1 MGDMKSEKNIVSLPE
16 GEGGHNLQIL
26 SDNIPGGMFSCRFDE
41 KLTLLQMNK
50 GFLSMLGYTKQEIE
64 EKFNNSFWEMID
76 PRDRQGALAEA
87 LRQTALGPDKELEY
101 RMTRKDGCTI
111 WVLDKG
117 HLIRDEED
125 GEYFCCVLVD
135 VTRSKEIE
143 ENLRISLERH
153 QIIMDQTTDILF
165 EWDID
170 ADTMIFSNNW
180 EKKFGCTP
188 ITQQVSRLFW
198 RAPYIYSDDQMIF
211 SKLLVRIRSG
221 EHYAEEEVRIVNGE
235 QKAVWCRIRITGVT
249 DKAGRVVRAVGA
261 ILDIDAEKKKAQN
274 LMERAQRDM
283 LTKLYNKGTSQDYIQ
298 TVLSDSAPGKKAALM
313 IIDLDNFKHMNDT
326 MGHLFGDA
334 LLSEVAHTIQ
344 KQFRSEDIVGRIG
357 GDEFL
362 VFLGQIPDA
371 SLAEQ
376 KAYQV
381 MKAIGEMAVQ
391 ELTDVELSCSI
402 GIAVFPDCG
411 QTYNELFKRA
421 DQALYRAKNQG
432 KNRYCVADKNLTS
445 EEFPIQ
451 LNSTANTR
459 IDSDEEGDSSG
470 ELRLFEYV
478 FRILYKSSNLDTAV
492 NAILEVVG
500 RQFDVSRVYIFEDEE
515 DEKYCRNTYE
525 WCNEG
530 VKPEIENLQHVP
542 YANDLEGGYQSNFNE
557 SGVFY
562 CRDIDGLTQQQRAT
576 LEPQG
581 IKSLLQC
588 AIYDKG
594 QFKGFVGFDE
604 CRVNRYWTQ
613 EQVNAL
619 VFIAEILSTFL
630 LKLRAQDKAIQ
641 NAASLEAIL
650 DNQSSWVYVI
660 RPDTK
665 EMLYINRKTKE
676 WVPEAKLGITCH
688 KAFFYRDTPCDF
700 CALKEMDSEHPRCVR
715 QVYNPFF
722 HIWTSADACFIEWKG
737 EKAVLLTC
745 HDITDLKRELE
756 NARDGSIDD
765 SEKQNN

>member
-1 MGDMKSEKNIVSLPE
+1 MKNKEHRTSLPKE
-16 GEGGHNLQIL
+16 MGGYDLQIL

-50 GFLSMLGYTKQEIE
+50 GFLSMLGYTQQDIE
-64 EKFNNSFWEMID
+64 EKFQNSFWEMIEQ
-76 PRDRQGALAEA
+76 RDREVTLAEVQ
-87 LRQTALGPDKELEY
+87 RQMALGPDKELEY
-101 RMTRKDGCTI
+101 RMTCKDGRTI

-117 HLIRDEED
+117 HLLRDEE
-125 GEYFCCVLVD
+125 GNQYFCCVLVD
-135 VTRSKEIE
+135 VTRSKELE
-143 ENLRISLERH
+143 EKLRLSLERH

-165 EWDID
+165 EWDIQ
-170 ADTMIFSNNW
+170 ADTMIFSGNW
-180 EKKFGCTP
+180 EKKFGCP
-188 ITQQVSRLFW
+188 PVTQHVSRLFW
-198 RAPYIYSDDQMIF
+198 QAPYILPEDQPLF
-211 SKLLVRIRSG
+211 TKLLSRIRGG
-221 EHYAEEEVRIVNGE
+221 EHYAEEEIRIINGK
-235 QKAVWCRIRITGVT
+235 QNAVWCRIRITGLT
-249 DKAGRVVRAVGA
+249 DKTGRAVRAVGA

-283 LTKLYNKGTSQDYIQ
+283 LTKLYNKGSSQEYIQ
-298 TVLSDSAPGKKAALM
+298 AVLANNVPGKMAALM

-334 LLSEVAHTIQ
+334 LLSEVAHSIQ
-344 KQFRSEDIVGRIG
+344 KQFRSEDIVGRVG

-362 VFLGQIPDA
+362 VFLGQIPNA
-371 SLAEQ
+371 ALAEQ
-376 KAYQV
+376 KAVQV

-391 ELTDVELSCSI
+391 ELTEVELSCSI
-402 GIAVFPDCG
+402 GIAIYPECG
-411 QTYNELFKRA
+411 QTYHELFQRA

-432 KNRYCVADKNLTS
+432 KGRYCIADAKLLS
-445 EEFPIQ
+445 EEFPVQ
-451 LNSTANTR
+451 SCSAANTR
-459 IDSDEEGDSSG
+459 IDSYEETESNV

-515 DEKYCRNTYE
+515 DPDYCTNTYE

-530 VKPEIENLQHVP
+530 VRPEIGNLQHVL

-562 CRDIDGLTQQQRAT
+562 CRDIDVLTQQQREI

-581 IKSLLQC
+581 IKSMLQC

-594 QFKGFVGFDE
+594 QYKGFVGFDE

-613 EQVNAL
+613 EQVNTL

-650 DNQSSWVYVI
+650 DNQSSWVYVV
-660 RPDTK
+660 RPETR
-665 EMLYINRKTKE
+665 EMLYINRKTRE
-676 WVPEAKLGITCH
+676 WVPEAKLGNTCH
-688 KAFFYRDTPCDF
+688 KAFFHRDTPCDF
-700 CALKEMDSEHPRCVR
+700 CPIKDMDSEHPRCVR
-715 QVYNPFF
+715 QVYNPFLQV
-722 HIWTSADACFIEWKG
+722 WTSADACYIEWKG
-737 EKAVLLTC
+737 EQVVLLTC
-745 HDITDLKRELE
+745 HDITDLKKETG
-756 NARDGSIDD
+756 NDRDCGDRGSG
-765 SEKQNN
+765 Q

>member
-1 MGDMKSEKNIVSLPE
+1 MKSEEHKISPPRE
-16 GEGGHNLQIL
+16 AGGDDLQIL

-50 GFLSMLGYTKQEIE
+50 GFLSMLGYTQQDIE
-64 EKFNNSFWEMID
+64 EKFQNSFWEMIEQ
-76 PRDRQGALAEA
+76 RDREVTLAEVQ
-87 LRQTALGPDKELEY
+87 RQMALGPDKELEY
-101 RMTRKDGCTI
+101 RMTCKDGRTI

-117 HLIRDEED
+117 HLLHDEE
-125 GEYFCCVLVD
+125 GNQYFCCVLVD
-135 VTRSKEIE
+135 VTRSKELE
-143 ENLRISLERH
+143 EKLRLSLERH

-165 EWDID
+165 EWDIQ
-170 ADTMIFSNNW
+170 ADTMIFSGNW
-180 EKKFGCTP
+180 EKKFGCP
-188 ITQQVSRLFW
+188 PVTQHVSRLFW
-198 RAPYIYSDDQMIF
+198 QAPYILPEDQPLF
-211 SKLLVRIRSG
+211 TKLLSRIRGG
-221 EHYAEEEVRIVNGE
+221 EHYAEEEIRIINGK
-235 QKAVWCRIRITGVT
+235 QNAVWCRIRITGLT
-249 DKAGRVVRAVGA
+249 DKTGRAVRAVGA

-283 LTKLYNKGTSQDYIQ
+283 LTKLYNKGSSQEYIQ
-298 TVLSDSAPGKKAALM
+298 AVLANNVPGKMAALM

-334 LLSEVAHTIQ
+334 LLSEVAHSIQ
-344 KQFRSEDIVGRIG
+344 KQFRSEDIVGRVG

-362 VFLGQIPDA
+362 VFLGQIPNA
-371 SLAEQ
+371 ALAEQ
-376 KAYQV
+376 KAVQV

-391 ELTDVELSCSI
+391 ELTEVELSCSI
-402 GIAVFPDCG
+402 GIAIYPECG
-411 QTYNELFKRA
+411 QTYHELFQRA

-432 KNRYCVADKNLTS
+432 KGRYCIADAKLLS
-445 EEFPIQ
+445 EEFPVQ
-451 LNSTANTR
+451 SCSAANTR
-459 IDSDEEGDSSG
+459 IDSYEETESNV

-515 DEKYCRNTYE
+515 DPDYCTNTYE

-530 VKPEIENLQHVP
+530 VRPEIGNLQHVL

-562 CRDIDGLTQQQRAT
+562 CRDIDVLTQQQREI

-581 IKSLLQC
+581 IKSMLQC

-594 QFKGFVGFDE
+594 QYKGFVGFDE

-613 EQVNAL
+613 EQVNTL

-650 DNQSSWVYVI
+650 DNQSSWVYVV
-660 RPDTK
+660 RPETR
-665 EMLYINRKTKE
+665 EMLYINRKTRE
-676 WVPEAKLGITCH
+676 WVPEAKLGNTCH
-688 KAFFYRDTPCDF
+688 KAFFHRDTPCDF
-700 CALKEMDSEHPRCVR
+700 CPIKDMDSEHPRCVR
-715 QVYNPFF
+715 QVYNPFLQV
-722 HIWTSADACFIEWKG
+722 WTSADACYIEWKG
-737 EKAVLLTC
+737 EQVVLLTC
-745 HDITDLKRELE
+745 HDITDLKKESG
-756 NARDGSIDD
+756 NDRDCVDRGSG
-765 SEKQNN
+765 Q

>member
-1 MGDMKSEKNIVSLPE
+1 MKNKEHRTSLPKE
-16 GEGGHNLQIL
+16 MGGYDLQIL

-50 GFLSMLGYTKQEIE
+50 GFLSMLGYTQQDIE
-64 EKFNNSFWEMID
+64 ENFQNSFWEMIEQ
-76 PRDRQGALAEA
+76 RDREVTLAEVQ
-87 LRQTALGPDKELEY
+87 RQMALGPDKELEY
-101 RMTRKDGCTI
+101 RMTCKDGRTI

-117 HLIRDEED
+117 HLLRDEE
-125 GEYFCCVLVD
+125 GNQYFCCVLVD
-135 VTRSKEIE
+135 VTRSKELE
-143 ENLRISLERH
+143 EKLRLSLERH

-165 EWDID
+165 EWDIQ
-170 ADTMIFSNNW
+170 ADTMIFSGNW
-180 EKKFGCTP
+180 EKKFGCP
-188 ITQQVSRLFW
+188 PVTQHVSRLFW
-198 RAPYIYSDDQMIF
+198 QAPYILPEDQPLF
-211 SKLLVRIRSG
+211 TKLLSRIRGG
-221 EHYAEEEVRIVNGE
+221 EHYAEEEIRIINGK
-235 QKAVWCRIRITGVT
+235 QNAVWCRIRITGLT
-249 DKAGRVVRAVGA
+249 DKTGRAVRAVGA

-283 LTKLYNKGTSQDYIQ
+283 LTKLYNKGSSQEYIQ
-298 TVLSDSAPGKKAALM
+298 AVLANNVPGKMAALM

-334 LLSEVAHTIQ
+334 LLSEVAHSIQ
-344 KQFRSEDIVGRIG
+344 KQFRSEDIVGRVG

-362 VFLGQIPDA
+362 VFLGQIPNA
-371 SLAEQ
+371 TLAEQ
-376 KAYQV
+376 KAVQV

-391 ELTDVELSCSI
+391 ELTEVELSCSI
-402 GIAVFPDCG
+402 GIAIYPECG
-411 QTYNELFKRA
+411 QTYHELFQRA

-432 KNRYCVADKNLTS
+432 KGRYCIADVKLLS
-445 EEFPIQ
+445 EEFPVQ
-451 LNSTANTR
+451 SCSAANTR
-459 IDSDEEGDSSG
+459 IDSYEETESNV

-515 DEKYCRNTYE
+515 DPDYCTNTYE

-530 VKPEIENLQHVP
+530 VRPEIGNLQHVL

-562 CRDIDGLTQQQRAT
+562 CRDIDVLTQQQREI

-581 IKSLLQC
+581 IKSMLQC

-594 QFKGFVGFDE
+594 QYKGFVGFDE

-613 EQVNAL
+613 EQVNTL

-650 DNQSSWVYVI
+650 DNQSSWVYVV
-660 RPDTK
+660 RPETR
-665 EMLYINRKTKE
+665 EMLYINRKTRE
-676 WVPEAKLGITCH
+676 WVPEAKLGNTCH
-688 KAFFYRDTPCDF
+688 KAFFHRDTPCDF
-700 CALKEMDSEHPRCVR
+700 CPIKDMDSEHPRCVR
-715 QVYNPFF
+715 QVYNPFLQV
-722 HIWTSADACFIEWKG
+722 WTSADACYIEWKG
-737 EKAVLLTC
+737 EQVVLLTC
-745 HDITDLKRELE
+745 HDITNLKKETG
-756 NARDGSIDD
+756 NDRDCGDRGSG
-765 SEKQNN
+765 Q

>member
-1 MGDMKSEKNIVSLPE
+1 MKNKEHRTSLPKE
-16 GEGGHNLQIL
+16 MGGYDLQIL

-50 GFLSMLGYTKQEIE
+50 GFLSMLGYTQQDIE
-64 EKFNNSFWEMID
+64 EKFQNSFWEMIEQ
-76 PRDRQGALAEA
+76 RDREVTLAEVQ
-87 LRQTALGPDKELEY
+87 RQMALGPDKELEY
-101 RMTRKDGCTI
+101 RMTCKDGRTI

-117 HLIRDEED
+117 HLLHDEE
-125 GEYFCCVLVD
+125 GNQYFCCVLVD
-135 VTRSKEIE
+135 VTRSKELE
-143 ENLRISLERH
+143 EKLRLSLERH

-165 EWDID
+165 EWDIQ
-170 ADTMIFSNNW
+170 ADTMIFSGNW
-180 EKKFGCTP
+180 EKKFGCP
-188 ITQQVSRLFW
+188 PVTQHVSRLFW
-198 RAPYIYSDDQMIF
+198 QAPYILPEDQPLF
-211 SKLLVRIRSG
+211 TKLLSRIRGG
-221 EHYAEEEVRIVNGE
+221 EHYAEEEIRIINGK
-235 QKAVWCRIRITGVT
+235 QNAVWCRIRITGLT
-249 DKAGRVVRAVGA
+249 DKTGRAVRAVGA

-283 LTKLYNKGTSQDYIQ
+283 LTKLYNKGSSQEYIQ
-298 TVLSDSAPGKKAALM
+298 AVLANNVPGKMAALM

-334 LLSEVAHTIQ
+334 LLSEVAHSIQ
-344 KQFRSEDIVGRIG
+344 KQFRSEDIVGRVG

-362 VFLGQIPDA
+362 VFLGQIPNA
-371 SLAEQ
+371 ALAEQ
-376 KAYQV
+376 KAVQV

-391 ELTDVELSCSI
+391 ELTEVELSCSI
-402 GIAVFPDCG
+402 GIAIYPECG
-411 QTYNELFKRA
+411 QTYHELFQRA

-432 KNRYCVADKNLTS
+432 KGRYCIADAKLLS
-445 EEFPIQ
+445 EEFPVQ
-451 LNSTANTR
+451 SCSAANTR
-459 IDSDEEGDSSG
+459 IDSYEETESNV

-515 DEKYCRNTYE
+515 DPDYCTNTYE

-530 VKPEIENLQHVP
+530 VRPEIGNLQHVL

-562 CRDIDGLTQQQRAT
+562 CRDIDVLTQQQREI

-581 IKSLLQC
+581 IKSMLQC

-594 QFKGFVGFDE
+594 QYKGFVGFDE

-613 EQVNAL
+613 EQVNTL

-650 DNQSSWVYVI
+650 DNQSSWVYVV
-660 RPDTK
+660 RPETR
-665 EMLYINRKTKE
+665 EMLYINRKTRE
-676 WVPEAKLGITCH
+676 WVPEAKLGNTCH
-688 KAFFYRDTPCDF
+688 KAFFHRDTPCDF
-700 CALKEMDSEHPRCVR
+700 CPIKDMDSEHPRCVR
-715 QVYNPFF
+715 QVYNPFLQV
-722 HIWTSADACFIEWKG
+722 WTSADACYIEWKG
-737 EKAVLLTC
+737 EQVVLLTC
-745 HDITDLKRELE
+745 HDITDLKTESG
-756 NARDGSIDD
+756 NDRDCVDRGSG
-765 SEKQNN
+765 Q

>member
-1 MGDMKSEKNIVSLPE
+1 MKSEKHKISPPRE
-16 GEGGHNLQIL
+16 AGGDDLQIL

-50 GFLSMLGYTKQEIE
+50 GFLSMLGYTQQDIE
-64 EKFNNSFWEMID
+64 EKFQNSFWEMIEQ
-76 PRDRQGALAEA
+76 RDREVTLAEVQ
-87 LRQTALGPDKELEY
+87 RQMALGPDKELEY
-101 RMTRKDGCTI
+101 RMTCKDGRTI

-117 HLIRDEED
+117 HLLHDEE
-125 GEYFCCVLVD
+125 GNQYFCCVLVD
-135 VTRSKEIE
+135 VTRSKELE
-143 ENLRISLERH
+143 EKLRLSLERH

-165 EWDID
+165 EWDIQ
-170 ADTMIFSNNW
+170 ADTMIFSGNW
-180 EKKFGCTP
+180 EKKFGCP
-188 ITQQVSRLFW
+188 PVTQHVSRLFW
-198 RAPYIYSDDQMIF
+198 QAPYILPEDQPLF
-211 SKLLVRIRSG
+211 TKLLSRIRGG
-221 EHYAEEEVRIVNGE
+221 EHYAEEEIRIINGK
-235 QKAVWCRIRITGVT
+235 QNAVWCRIRITGLT
-249 DKAGRVVRAVGA
+249 DKTGRAVRAVGA

-283 LTKLYNKGTSQDYIQ
+283 LTKLYNKGSSQEYIQ
-298 TVLSDSAPGKKAALM
+298 AVLANNVPGKMAALM

-334 LLSEVAHTIQ
+334 LLSEVAHSIQ
-344 KQFRSEDIVGRIG
+344 KQFRSEDIVGRVG

-362 VFLGQIPDA
+362 VFLGLIPNA
-371 SLAEQ
+371 ALAEQ
-376 KAYQV
+376 KAVQV

-391 ELTDVELSCSI
+391 ELTEVELSCSI
-402 GIAVFPDCG
+402 GIAIYPECG
-411 QTYNELFKRA
+411 QTYHELFQRA

-432 KNRYCVADKNLTS
+432 KGRYCIADAKLLS
-445 EEFPIQ
+445 EEFPVQ
-451 LNSTANTR
+451 SCSAANTR
-459 IDSDEEGDSSG
+459 IDSYEETESNV

-515 DEKYCRNTYE
+515 DPDYCTNTYE

-530 VKPEIENLQHVP
+530 VRPEIGNLQHVL

-562 CRDIDGLTQQQRAT
+562 CRDIDVLTQQQREI

-581 IKSLLQC
+581 IKSMLQC

-594 QFKGFVGFDE
+594 QYKGFVGFDE

-613 EQVNAL
+613 EQVNTL

-650 DNQSSWVYVI
+650 DNQSSWVYVV
-660 RPDTK
+660 RPETR
-665 EMLYINRKTKE
+665 EMLYINRKTRE
-676 WVPEAKLGITCH
+676 WVPEAKLGNTCH
-688 KAFFYRDTPCDF
+688 KAFFHQDTPCDF
-700 CALKEMDSEHPRCVR
+700 CPIKDMDSEHPRCVR
-715 QVYNPFF
+715 QVYNPFLQV
-722 HIWTSADACFIEWKG
+722 WTSADACYIEWKG
-737 EKAVLLTC
+737 EQVVLLTC
-745 HDITDLKRELE
+745 HDITDLKKETG
-756 NARDGSIDD
+756 NDRDCGDRGSG
-765 SEKQNN
+765 Q

>member
-1 MGDMKSEKNIVSLPE
+1 MKSEEHKISPPRE
-16 GEGGHNLQIL
+16 AGGDDLQIL

-50 GFLSMLGYTKQEIE
+50 GFLSMLGYTQQDIE
-64 EKFNNSFWEMID
+64 EKFQNSFWEMIEQ
-76 PRDRQGALAEA
+76 RDREVTLAEVQ
-87 LRQTALGPDKELEY
+87 RQMALGPDKELEY
-101 RMTRKDGCTI
+101 RMTCKDGRTI

-117 HLIRDEED
+117 HLLHDEE
-125 GEYFCCVLVD
+125 GNQYFCCVLVD
-135 VTRSKEIE
+135 VTRSKELE
-143 ENLRISLERH
+143 EKLRLSLERH

-165 EWDID
+165 EWDIQ
-170 ADTMIFSNNW
+170 ADTMIFSGNW
-180 EKKFGCTP
+180 EKKFGCP
-188 ITQQVSRLFW
+188 PVTQHVSRLFW
-198 RAPYIYSDDQMIF
+198 QAPYILPEDQPLF
-211 SKLLVRIRSG
+211 TKLLSRIRGG
-221 EHYAEEEVRIVNGE
+221 EHYAEEEIRIINGK
-235 QKAVWCRIRITGVT
+235 QNAVWCRIRITGLT
-249 DKAGRVVRAVGA
+249 DKTGRAVRAVGA

-283 LTKLYNKGTSQDYIQ
+283 LTKLYNKGSSQEYIQ
-298 TVLSDSAPGKKAALM
+298 AVLANNVPGKMAALM

-334 LLSEVAHTIQ
+334 LLSEVAHSIQ
-344 KQFRSEDIVGRIG
+344 KQFRSEDIVGRVG

-362 VFLGQIPDA
+362 VFLGQIPNA
-371 SLAEQ
+371 ALAEQ
-376 KAYQV
+376 KAVQV

-391 ELTDVELSCSI
+391 ELTEVELSCSI
-402 GIAVFPDCG
+402 GIAIYPECG
-411 QTYNELFKRA
+411 QTYHELFQRA

-432 KNRYCVADKNLTS
+432 KGRYCIADAKLLS
-445 EEFPIQ
+445 EEFPVQ
-451 LNSTANTR
+451 SCSAANTR
-459 IDSDEEGDSSG
+459 IDSYEETESNVD
-470 ELRLFEYV
+470 LRLCEYV

-515 DEKYCRNTYE
+515 DPDYCTNTYE

-530 VKPEIENLQHVP
+530 VRPEIGNLQHVL

-562 CRDIDGLTQQQRAT
+562 CRDIDVLTQQQREI

-581 IKSLLQC
+581 IKSMLQC

-594 QFKGFVGFDE
+594 QYKGFVGFDE

-613 EQVNAL
+613 EQVNTL

-650 DNQSSWVYVI
+650 DNQSSWVYVV
-660 RPDTK
+660 RPETR
-665 EMLYINRKTKE
+665 EMLYINRKTRE
-676 WVPEAKLGITCH
+676 WVPEAKLGNTCH
-688 KAFFYRDTPCDF
+688 KAFFHQDTPCDF
-700 CALKEMDSEHPRCVR
+700 CPIKDMDSEHPRCVR
-715 QVYNPFF
+715 QVYNPFLQV
-722 HIWTSADACFIEWKG
+722 WTSADACYIEWKG
-737 EKAVLLTC
+737 EQVVLLTC
-745 HDITDLKRELE
+745 HDITDLKKETG
-756 NARDGSIDD
+756 NDRDCGDRGSG
-765 SEKQNN
+765 Q

>member
-1 MGDMKSEKNIVSLPE
+1 MKSEEHKISPPRE
-16 GEGGHNLQIL
+16 AGGDDLQIL

-50 GFLSMLGYTKQEIE
+50 GFLSMLGYTQQDIE
-64 EKFNNSFWEMID
+64 EKFQNSFWEMIEQ
-76 PRDRQGALAEA
+76 RDREVTLAEVQ
-87 LRQTALGPDKELEY
+87 RQMALGPDKELEY
-101 RMTRKDGCTI
+101 RMTCKDGRTI

-117 HLIRDEED
+117 HLLHDEE
-125 GEYFCCVLVD
+125 GNQYFCCVLVD
-135 VTRSKEIE
+135 VTRSKELE
-143 ENLRISLERH
+143 EKLRLSLERH

-165 EWDID
+165 EWDIQ
-170 ADTMIFSNNW
+170 ADTMIFSGNW
-180 EKKFGCTP
+180 EKKFGCP
-188 ITQQVSRLFW
+188 PVTQHVSRLFW
-198 RAPYIYSDDQMIF
+198 QAPYILPEDQPLF
-211 SKLLVRIRSG
+211 TKLLSRIRGG
-221 EHYAEEEVRIVNGE
+221 EHYAEEEIRIINGK
-235 QKAVWCRIRITGVT
+235 QNAVWCRIRITGLT
-249 DKAGRVVRAVGA
+249 DKTGRAVRAVGA

-283 LTKLYNKGTSQDYIQ
+283 LTKLYNKGSSQEYIQ
-298 TVLSDSAPGKKAALM
+298 AVLANNVPGKMAALM

-334 LLSEVAHTIQ
+334 LLSEVAHSIQ
-344 KQFRSEDIVGRIG
+344 KQFRSEDIVGRVG

-362 VFLGQIPDA
+362 VFLGQIPNA
-371 SLAEQ
+371 ALAEQ
-376 KAYQV
+376 KAVQV

-391 ELTDVELSCSI
+391 ELTEVELSCSI
-402 GIAVFPDCG
+402 GIAIYPECG
-411 QTYNELFKRA
+411 QTYHELFQRA

-432 KNRYCVADKNLTS
+432 KGRYCIADAKLLS
-445 EEFPIQ
+445 EEFPVQ
-451 LNSTANTR
+451 SCSAANTR
-459 IDSDEEGDSSG
+459 IDSYEETESNV

-515 DEKYCRNTYE
+515 DPDYCTNTYE

-530 VKPEIENLQHVP
+530 VRPEIGNLQHVL

-562 CRDIDGLTQQQRAT
+562 CRDIDVLTQQQREI

-581 IKSLLQC
+581 IKSMLQC

-594 QFKGFVGFDE
+594 QYKGFVGFDE

-613 EQVNAL
+613 EQVNTL

-650 DNQSSWVYVI
+650 DNQSSWVYVV
-660 RPDTK
+660 RPETR
-665 EMLYINRKTKE
+665 EMLYINRKTRE
-676 WVPEAKLGITCH
+676 WVPEAKLGNTCH
-688 KAFFYRDTPCDF
+688 KAFFHRDTPCDF
-700 CALKEMDSEHPRCVR
+700 CPIKDMDSEHPRCVR
-715 QVYNPFF
+715 QVYNPFLQV
-722 HIWTSADACFIEWKG
+722 WTSADACYIEWKG
-737 EKAVLLTC
+737 EQVVLLTC
-745 HDITDLKRELE
+745 HDITDLKKETG
-756 NARDGSIDD
+756 NDRDCGNRGSG
-765 SEKQNN
+765 Q

>member
-1 MGDMKSEKNIVSLPE
+1 MKSEEHKISPPRE
-16 GEGGHNLQIL
+16 AGGDDLQIL

-50 GFLSMLGYTKQEIE
+50 GFLSMLGYTQQDIE
-64 EKFNNSFWEMID
+64 EKFQNSFWEMIEQ
-76 PRDRQGALAEA
+76 RDREVTLAEVQ
-87 LRQTALGPDKELEY
+87 RQMALGPDKELEY
-101 RMTRKDGCTI
+101 RMTCKDGRTI

-117 HLIRDEED
+117 HLLHDEE
-125 GEYFCCVLVD
+125 GNQYFCCVLVD
-135 VTRSKEIE
+135 VTRSKELE
-143 ENLRISLERH
+143 EKLRLSLERH

-165 EWDID
+165 EWDIQ
-170 ADTMIFSNNW
+170 ADTMIFSGNW
-180 EKKFGCTP
+180 EKKFGCP
-188 ITQQVSRLFW
+188 PVTQHVSRLFW
-198 RAPYIYSDDQMIF
+198 QAPYILPEDQPLF
-211 SKLLVRIRSG
+211 SKLLSRIRGG
-221 EHYAEEEVRIVNGE
+221 EHYAEEEIRIINGK
-235 QKAVWCRIRITGVT
+235 QNAVWCRIRITGLT
-249 DKAGRVVRAVGA
+249 DKTGRAVRAVGA

-283 LTKLYNKGTSQDYIQ
+283 LTKLYNKGSSQEYIQ
-298 TVLSDSAPGKKAALM
+298 AVLTNNVPGKMAALM

-334 LLSEVAHTIQ
+334 LLSEVAHSIQ
-344 KQFRSEDIVGRIG
+344 KQFRSEDIVGRVG

-362 VFLGQIPDA
+362 VFLGQIPNA
-371 SLAEQ
+371 ALAEQ
-376 KAYQV
+376 KAVQV

-391 ELTDVELSCSI
+391 ELTEVELSCSI
-402 GIAVFPDCG
+402 GIAIYPECG
-411 QTYNELFKRA
+411 QTYHELFQRA

-432 KNRYCVADKNLTS
+432 KGRYCIADAKLLS
-445 EEFPIQ
+445 EEFPVQ
-451 LNSTANTR
+451 SCSAANTR
-459 IDSDEEGDSSG
+459 IDSYEETESNV

-515 DEKYCRNTYE
+515 DPDYCTNTYE

-530 VKPEIENLQHVP
+530 VRPEIGNLQHVL

-562 CRDIDGLTQQQRAT
+562 CRDIDVLTQQQREI

-581 IKSLLQC
+581 IKSMLQC

-594 QFKGFVGFDE
+594 QYKGFVGFDE

-613 EQVNAL
+613 EQVNTL

-650 DNQSSWVYVI
+650 DNQSSWVYVV
-660 RPDTK
+660 RPETR
-665 EMLYINRKTKE
+665 EMLYINRKTRE
-676 WVPEAKLGITCH
+676 WVPEAKLGNTCH
-688 KAFFYRDTPCDF
+688 KAFFHRDTSCDF
-700 CALKEMDSEHPRCVR
+700 CPIKDMDSEHPRCVR
-715 QVYNPFF
+715 QVYNPFLQV
-722 HIWTSADACFIEWKG
+722 WTSADACYIEWKG
-737 EKAVLLTC
+737 EQVVLLTC
-745 HDITDLKRELE
+745 HDITDLKKETG
-756 NARDGSIDD
+756 NDRDGGDRGSG
-765 SEKQNN
+765 Q

>member
-1 MGDMKSEKNIVSLPE
+1 MKSEKHKISPPRE
-16 GEGGHNLQIL
+16 AGGDDLQIL

-50 GFLSMLGYTKQEIE
+50 GFLSMLGYTQQDIE
-64 EKFNNSFWEMID
+64 EKFQNSFWEMIEQ
-76 PRDRQGALAEA
+76 RDREVTLAEVQ
-87 LRQTALGPDKELEY
+87 RQMALGPDKELEY
-101 RMTRKDGCTI
+101 RMTCKDGRTI

-117 HLIRDEED
+117 HQLHDEE
-125 GEYFCCVLVD
+125 GNQYFCCVLVD
-135 VTRSKEIE
+135 VTRSKELE
-143 ENLRISLERH
+143 EKLRLSLERH

-165 EWDID
+165 EWDIQ
-170 ADTMIFSNNW
+170 ADTMIFSGNW
-180 EKKFGCTP
+180 EKKFGCP
-188 ITQQVSRLFW
+188 PVTQHVSRLFW
-198 RAPYIYSDDQMIF
+198 QAPYILPEDQPLF
-211 SKLLVRIRSG
+211 TKLLSRIRGG
-221 EHYAEEEVRIVNGE
+221 EHYAEEEIRIINGK
-235 QKAVWCRIRITGVT
+235 QNAVWCRIRITGLT
-249 DKAGRVVRAVGA
+249 DKTGRAVRAVGA

-283 LTKLYNKGTSQDYIQ
+283 LTKLYNKGSSQEYIQ
-298 TVLSDSAPGKKAALM
+298 AVLANNVPGKMAALM

-334 LLSEVAHTIQ
+334 LLSEVAHSIQ
-344 KQFRSEDIVGRIG
+344 KQFRSEDIVGRVG

-362 VFLGQIPDA
+362 VFLGQIPNA
-371 SLAEQ
+371 ALAEQ
-376 KAYQV
+376 KAVQV

-391 ELTDVELSCSI
+391 ELTEVELSCSI
-402 GIAVFPDCG
+402 GIAIYPECG
-411 QTYNELFKRA
+411 QTYHELFQRA

-432 KNRYCVADKNLTS
+432 KGRYCIADAKLLS
-445 EEFPIQ
+445 EEFPVQ
-451 LNSTANTR
+451 SCSAANTR
-459 IDSDEEGDSSG
+459 IDSYEETESNV

-515 DEKYCRNTYE
+515 DPDYCTNTYE

-530 VKPEIENLQHVP
+530 VRPEIGNLQHVL

-562 CRDIDGLTQQQRAT
+562 CRDIDVLTQQQREI

-581 IKSLLQC
+581 IKSMLQC

-594 QFKGFVGFDE
+594 QYKGFVGFDE

-613 EQVNAL
+613 EQVNTL

-650 DNQSSWVYVI
+650 DNQSSWVYVV
-660 RPDTK
+660 RPETR
-665 EMLYINRKTKE
+665 EMLYINRKTRE
-676 WVPEAKLGITCH
+676 WVPEAKLGNTCH
-688 KAFFYRDTPCDF
+688 KAFFHRDTPCDF
-700 CALKEMDSEHPRCVR
+700 CPIKDMDSEHPRCVR
-715 QVYNPFF
+715 QVYNPFLQV
-722 HIWTSADACFIEWKG
+722 WTSADACYIEWKG
-737 EKAVLLTC
+737 EQVVLLTC
-745 HDITDLKRELE
+745 HDITDLKKESG
-756 NARDGSIDD
+756 NDRDCVDRGSG
-765 SEKQNN
+765 Q

>member
-1 MGDMKSEKNIVSLPE
+1 MKSEEHKISPPRE
-16 GEGGHNLQIL
+16 AGGDDLQIL

-50 GFLSMLGYTKQEIE
+50 GFLSMLGYTQQDIE
-64 EKFNNSFWEMID
+64 EKFQNSFWEMIEQ
-76 PRDRQGALAEA
+76 RDREVTLAEVQ
-87 LRQTALGPDKELEY
+87 RQMALGPDKELEY
-101 RMTRKDGCTI
+101 RMTCKDGRTI

-117 HLIRDEED
+117 HLLHDEE
-125 GEYFCCVLVD
+125 GNQYFCCVLVD
-135 VTRSKEIE
+135 VTRSKELE
-143 ENLRISLERH
+143 EKLRLSLERH

-165 EWDID
+165 EWDIQ
-170 ADTMIFSNNW
+170 ADTMIFSGNW
-180 EKKFGCTP
+180 EKKFGCP
-188 ITQQVSRLFW
+188 PVTQHVSRLFW
-198 RAPYIYSDDQMIF
+198 QAPYILPEDQPLF
-211 SKLLVRIRSG
+211 TKLLSRIRGG
-221 EHYAEEEVRIVNGE
+221 EHYAEEEIRIINGK
-235 QKAVWCRIRITGVT
+235 QNAVWCRIRITGLT
-249 DKAGRVVRAVGA
+249 DKTGRAVRAVGA

-283 LTKLYNKGTSQDYIQ
+283 LTKLYNKGSSQEYIQ
-298 TVLSDSAPGKKAALM
+298 AVLANNVPGKMAALM

-334 LLSEVAHTIQ
+334 LLSEVAHSIQ
-344 KQFRSEDIVGRIG
+344 KQFRSEDIVGRVG

-362 VFLGQIPDA
+362 VFLGQIPNA
-371 SLAEQ
+371 ALAEQ
-376 KAYQV
+376 KAVQV

-391 ELTDVELSCSI
+391 ELTEVELSCSI
-402 GIAVFPDCG
+402 GIAIYPECG
-411 QTYNELFKRA
+411 QTYHELFQRA

-432 KNRYCVADKNLTS
+432 KGRYCIADAKLLS
-445 EEFPIQ
+445 EEFPVQ
-451 LNSTANTR
+451 SCSAANTR
-459 IDSDEEGDSSG
+459 IDSYEETESNV

-515 DEKYCRNTYE
+515 DPDYCTNTYE

-530 VKPEIENLQHVP
+530 VRPEIGNLQHVL

-562 CRDIDGLTQQQRAT
+562 CRDIDVLTQQQREI

-581 IKSLLQC
+581 IKSMLQC

-594 QFKGFVGFDE
+594 QYKGFVGFDE

-613 EQVNAL
+613 EQVNTL

-650 DNQSSWVYVI
+650 DNQSSWVYVV
-660 RPDTK
+660 RPETR
-665 EMLYINRKTKE
+665 EMLYINRKTRE
-676 WVPEAKLGITCH
+676 WVPEAKLGNTCH
-688 KAFFYRDTPCDF
+688 KAFFHQDTPCDF
-700 CALKEMDSEHPRCVR
+700 CPIKDMDSEHPRCVR
-715 QVYNPFF
+715 QVYNPFLQV
-722 HIWTSADACFIEWKG
+722 WTSADACYIEWKG
-737 EKAVLLTC
+737 EQVVLLTC
-745 HDITDLKRELE
+745 HDITDLKKETG
-756 NARDGSIDD
+756 NDRDCGDRGSG
-765 SEKQNN
+765 Q

>member
-1 MGDMKSEKNIVSLPE
+1 MKNKEHRTSLPKE
-16 GEGGHNLQIL
+16 MGGYDLQIL

-50 GFLSMLGYTKQEIE
+50 GFLSMLGYTQQDIE
-64 EKFNNSFWEMID
+64 EKFQNSFWEMIEQ
-76 PRDRQGALAEA
+76 RDREVTLAEVQ
-87 LRQTALGPDKELEY
+87 RQMALGPDKELEY
-101 RMTRKDGCTI
+101 RMTCKDGRTI

-117 HLIRDEED
+117 HLLHDEE
-125 GEYFCCVLVD
+125 GNQYFCCVLVD
-135 VTRSKEIE
+135 VTRSKELE
-143 ENLRISLERH
+143 EKLRLSLERH

-165 EWDID
+165 EWDIQ
-170 ADTMIFSNNW
+170 ADTMIFSGNW
-180 EKKFGCTP
+180 EKKFGCP
-188 ITQQVSRLFW
+188 PVTQHVSRLFW
-198 RAPYIYSDDQMIF
+198 QAPYILPEDQPLF
-211 SKLLVRIRSG
+211 TKLLSRIRGG
-221 EHYAEEEVRIVNGE
+221 EHYAEEEIRIINGK
-235 QKAVWCRIRITGVT
+235 QNAVWCRIRITGLT
-249 DKAGRVVRAVGA
+249 DKTGRAVRAVGA

-283 LTKLYNKGTSQDYIQ
+283 LTKLYNKGSSQEYIQ
-298 TVLSDSAPGKKAALM
+298 AVLANNVPGKMAALM

-334 LLSEVAHTIQ
+334 LLSEVAHSIQ
-344 KQFRSEDIVGRIG
+344 KQFRSEDIVGRVG

-362 VFLGQIPDA
+362 VFLGQIPNA
-371 SLAEQ
+371 ALAEQ
-376 KAYQV
+376 KAVQV

-391 ELTDVELSCSI
+391 ELTEVELSCSI
-402 GIAVFPDCG
+402 GIAIYPECG
-411 QTYNELFKRA
+411 QTYHELFQRA

-432 KNRYCVADKNLTS
+432 KGRYCIADAKLLS
-445 EEFPIQ
+445 EEFPVQ
-451 LNSTANTR
+451 SCSAANTR
-459 IDSDEEGDSSG
+459 IDSYEETESNV

-515 DEKYCRNTYE
+515 DPDYCTNTYE

-530 VKPEIENLQHVP
+530 VRPEIGNLQHVL

-562 CRDIDGLTQQQRAT
+562 CRDIDVLTQQQREI

-581 IKSLLQC
+581 IKSMLQC

-594 QFKGFVGFDE
+594 QYKGFVGFDE

-613 EQVNAL
+613 EQVNTL

-650 DNQSSWVYVI
+650 DNQSSWVYVV
-660 RPDTK
+660 RPETR
-665 EMLYINRKTKE
+665 EMLYINRKTRE
-676 WVPEAKLGITCH
+676 WVPEAKLGNTCH
-688 KAFFYRDTPCDF
+688 KAFFHRDTPCDF
-700 CALKEMDSEHPRCVR
+700 CPIKDMDSEHPRCVR
-715 QVYNPFF
+715 QVYNPFLQV
-722 HIWTSADACFIEWKG
+722 WTSADACYIEWKG
-737 EKAVLLTC
+737 EQVVLLTC
-745 HDITDLKRELE
+745 HDITDLKKESG
-756 NARDGSIDD
+756 NDRDCVDRGSG
-765 SEKQNN
+765 Q

>member
-1 MGDMKSEKNIVSLPE
+1 MKNKEHRTLLPKEMGGYD
-16 GEGGHNLQIL
+16 LQIL

-50 GFLSMLGYTKQEIE
+50 GFLSMLGYTQQDIE
-64 EKFNNSFWEMID
+64 EKFQNSFWEMIEQ
-76 PRDRQGALAEA
+76 RDREVTLAEVQ
-87 LRQTALGPDKELEY
+87 RQMALGPDKELEY
-101 RMTRKDGCTI
+101 RMTCKDGRTI

-117 HLIRDEED
+117 HLLHDEE
-125 GEYFCCVLVD
+125 GNQYFCCVLVD
-135 VTRSKEIE
+135 VTRSKELE
-143 ENLRISLERH
+143 EKLRLSLERH

-165 EWDID
+165 EWDIQ
-170 ADTMIFSNNW
+170 ADTMIFSGNW
-180 EKKFGCTP
+180 EKKFGCP
-188 ITQQVSRLFW
+188 PVTQHVSRLFW
-198 RAPYIYSDDQMIF
+198 QAPYILPEDQPLF
-211 SKLLVRIRSG
+211 TKLLSRIRGG
-221 EHYAEEEVRIVNGE
+221 EHYAEEEIRIINGK
-235 QKAVWCRIRITGVT
+235 QNAVWCRIRITGLT
-249 DKAGRVVRAVGA
+249 DKTGRAVRAVGA

-283 LTKLYNKGTSQDYIQ
+283 LTKLYNKGSSQEYIQ
-298 TVLSDSAPGKKAALM
+298 AVLANNVPGKMAALM

-334 LLSEVAHTIQ
+334 LLSEVAHSIQ
-344 KQFRSEDIVGRIG
+344 KQFRSEDIVGRVG

-362 VFLGQIPDA
+362 VFLGQIPNA
-371 SLAEQ
+371 ALAEQ
-376 KAYQV
+376 KAVQV

-391 ELTDVELSCSI
+391 ELTEVELSCSI
-402 GIAVFPDCG
+402 GIAIYPECG
-411 QTYNELFKRA
+411 QTYHELFQRA

-432 KNRYCVADKNLTS
+432 KGRYCIADAKLLS
-445 EEFPIQ
+445 EEFPVQ
-451 LNSTANTR
+451 SCSAANTR
-459 IDSDEEGDSSG
+459 IDSYEETESNV

-515 DEKYCRNTYE
+515 DPDYCTNTYE

-530 VKPEIENLQHVP
+530 VRPEIGNLQHVL

-562 CRDIDGLTQQQRAT
+562 CRDIDVLTQQQREI

-581 IKSLLQC
+581 IKSMLQC

-594 QFKGFVGFDE
+594 QYKGFVGFDE

-613 EQVNAL
+613 EQVNTL

-650 DNQSSWVYVI
+650 DNQSSWVYVV
-660 RPDTK
+660 RPETR
-665 EMLYINRKTKE
+665 EMLYINRKTRE
-676 WVPEAKLGITCH
+676 WVPEAKLGNTCH
-688 KAFFYRDTPCDF
+688 KAFFHQDTPCDF
-700 CALKEMDSEHPRCVR
+700 CPIKDMDSEHPRCVR
-715 QVYNPFF
+715 QVYNPFLQV
-722 HIWTSADACFIEWKG
+722 WTSADACYIEWKG
-737 EKAVLLTC
+737 EQVVLLTC
-745 HDITDLKRELE
+745 HDITDLKKETG
-756 NARDGSIDD
+756 NDRDCGDRGSG
-765 SEKQNN
+765 Q

>member
-1 MGDMKSEKNIVSLPE
+1 MKNKEHRTSLPKE
-16 GEGGHNLQIL
+16 MGGYDLQIL

-50 GFLSMLGYTKQEIE
+50 GFLSMLGYTQQDIE
-64 EKFNNSFWEMID
+64 EKFQNSFWEMIEQ
-76 PRDRQGALAEA
+76 RDREVTLAEVQ
-87 LRQTALGPDKELEY
+87 RQMALGPDKELEY
-101 RMTRKDGCTI
+101 RMTCKDGRTI

-117 HLIRDEED
+117 HLLHDEE
-125 GEYFCCVLVD
+125 GNQYFCCVLVD
-135 VTRSKEIE
+135 VTRSKELE
-143 ENLRISLERH
+143 EKLRLSLERH

-165 EWDID
+165 EWDIQ
-170 ADTMIFSNNW
+170 ADTMIFSGNW
-180 EKKFGCTP
+180 EKKFGCP
-188 ITQQVSRLFW
+188 PVTQHVSRLFW
-198 RAPYIYSDDQMIF
+198 QAPYILPEDQPLF
-211 SKLLVRIRSG
+211 TKLLSRIRGG
-221 EHYAEEEVRIVNGE
+221 EHYAEEEIRIINGK
-235 QKAVWCRIRITGVT
+235 QNAVWCRIRITGLT
-249 DKAGRVVRAVGA
+249 DKTGRAVRAVGA

-283 LTKLYNKGTSQDYIQ
+283 LTKLYNKGSSQEYIQ
-298 TVLSDSAPGKKAALM
+298 AVLANNVPGKMAALM

-334 LLSEVAHTIQ
+334 LLSEVAHSIQ
-344 KQFRSEDIVGRIG
+344 KQFRSEDIVGRVG

-362 VFLGQIPDA
+362 VFLGQIPNA
-371 SLAEQ
+371 ALAEQ
-376 KAYQV
+376 KAVQV

-391 ELTDVELSCSI
+391 ELTEVELSCSI
-402 GIAVFPDCG
+402 GIAIYPECG
-411 QTYNELFKRA
+411 QTYHELFQRA

-432 KNRYCVADKNLTS
+432 KGRYCIADAKLLS
-445 EEFPIQ
+445 EEFPVQ
-451 LNSTANTR
+451 SCSAANTR
-459 IDSDEEGDSSG
+459 IDSYEETESNV

-515 DEKYCRNTYE
+515 DPDYCTNTYE

-530 VKPEIENLQHVP
+530 VRPEIGNLQHVL

-562 CRDIDGLTQQQRAT
+562 CRDIDVLTQQQREI

-581 IKSLLQC
+581 IKSMLQC

-594 QFKGFVGFDE
+594 QYKGFVGFDE

-613 EQVNAL
+613 EQVNTL

-650 DNQSSWVYVI
+650 DNQSSWVYVV
-660 RPDTK
+660 RPETR
-665 EMLYINRKTKE
+665 EMLYINRKTRE
-676 WVPEAKLGITCH
+676 WVPEAKLGNTCH
-688 KAFFYRDTPCDF
+688 KAFFHQDTPCDF
-700 CALKEMDSEHPRCVR
+700 CPIKDMDSEHPRCVR
-715 QVYNPFF
+715 QVYNPFLQV
-722 HIWTSADACFIEWKG
+722 WTSADACYIEWKG
-737 EKAVLLTC
+737 EQVVLLTC
-745 HDITDLKRELE
+745 HDITDLKKETG
-756 NARDGSIDD
+756 NDRDCGDRGSG
-765 SEKQNN
+765 Q

>member
-1 MGDMKSEKNIVSLPE
+1 MGNMKNKEHRTSLPKE
-16 GEGGHNLQIL
+16 MGGYDLQIL

-50 GFLSMLGYTKQEIE
+50 GFLSMLGYTQQDIE
-64 EKFNNSFWEMID
+64 EKFQNSFWEMIEQ
-76 PRDRQGALAEA
+76 RDREVTLAEVQ
-87 LRQTALGPDKELEY
+87 RQMALGPDKELEY
-101 RMTRKDGCTI
+101 RMTCKDGRTI

-117 HLIRDEED
+117 HLLRDEE
-125 GEYFCCVLVD
+125 GNQYFCCVLVD
-135 VTRSKEIE
+135 VTRSKELE
-143 ENLRISLERH
+143 EKLRLSLERH

-165 EWDID
+165 EWDIQ
-170 ADTMIFSNNW
+170 ADTMIFSGNW
-180 EKKFGCTP
+180 EKKFGCP
-188 ITQQVSRLFW
+188 PVTQHVSRLFW
-198 RAPYIYSDDQMIF
+198 QAPYILPEDQPLF
-211 SKLLVRIRSG
+211 TKLLSRIRGG
-221 EHYAEEEVRIVNGE
+221 EHYAEEEIRIINGK
-235 QKAVWCRIRITGVT
+235 QNAVWCRIRITGLT
-249 DKAGRVVRAVGA
+249 DKTGRAVRAVGA

-283 LTKLYNKGTSQDYIQ
+283 LTKLYNKGSSQEYIQ
-298 TVLSDSAPGKKAALM
+298 AVLANNVPGKMAALM

-334 LLSEVAHTIQ
+334 LLSEVAHSIQ
-344 KQFRSEDIVGRIG
+344 KQFRSEDIVGRVG

-362 VFLGQIPDA
+362 VFLGQIPNA
-371 SLAEQ
+371 ALAEQ
-376 KAYQV
+376 KAVQV

-391 ELTDVELSCSI
+391 ELTEVELSCSI
-402 GIAVFPDCG
+402 GIAIYPECG
-411 QTYNELFKRA
+411 QTYHELFQRA

-432 KNRYCVADKNLTS
+432 KGRYCIADAKLLS
-445 EEFPIQ
+445 EEFPVQ
-451 LNSTANTR
+451 SCSAANTR
-459 IDSDEEGDSSG
+459 IDSYEETESNV

-515 DEKYCRNTYE
+515 DPDYCTNTYE

-530 VKPEIENLQHVP
+530 VRPEIGNLQHVL

-562 CRDIDGLTQQQRAT
+562 CRDIDVLTQQQREI

-581 IKSLLQC
+581 IKSMLQC

-594 QFKGFVGFDE
+594 QYKGFVGFDE

-613 EQVNAL
+613 EQVNTL

-650 DNQSSWVYVI
+650 DNQSSWVYVV
-660 RPDTK
+660 RPETR
-665 EMLYINRKTKE
+665 EMLYINRKTRE
-676 WVPEAKLGITCH
+676 WVPEAKLGNTCH
-688 KAFFYRDTPCDF
+688 KAFFHRDTPCDF
-700 CALKEMDSEHPRCVR
+700 CPIKDMDSEHPRCVR
-715 QVYNPFF
+715 QVYNPFLQV
-722 HIWTSADACFIEWKG
+722 WTSADACYIEWKG
-737 EKAVLLTC
+737 EQVVLLTC
-745 HDITDLKRELE
+745 HDITDLKKETG
-756 NARDGSIDD
+756 NDRDCGDRGSG
-765 SEKQNN
+765 Q

>member
-1 MGDMKSEKNIVSLPE
+1 MKNKEHRTSLSKEMGGYD
-16 GEGGHNLQIL
+16 LQIL

-50 GFLSMLGYTKQEIE
+50 GFLSMLGYTQQDIE
-64 EKFNNSFWEMID
+64 EKFQNSFWEMIEQ
-76 PRDRQGALAEA
+76 RDREVTLAEVQ
-87 LRQTALGPDKELEY
+87 RQMALGPDKELEY
-101 RMTRKDGCTI
+101 RMTCKDGRTI

-117 HLIRDEED
+117 HLLRDEE
-125 GEYFCCVLVD
+125 GNQYFCCVLVD
-135 VTRSKEIE
+135 VTRSKELE
-143 ENLRISLERH
+143 EKLRLSLERH

-165 EWDID
+165 EWDIQ
-170 ADTMIFSNNW
+170 ADTMIFSGNW
-180 EKKFGCTP
+180 EKKFGCP
-188 ITQQVSRLFW
+188 PVTQHVSRLFW
-198 RAPYIYSDDQMIF
+198 QAPYILPEDQPLF
-211 SKLLVRIRSG
+211 TKLLSRIRGG
-221 EHYAEEEVRIVNGE
+221 EHYAEEEIRIINGK
-235 QKAVWCRIRITGVT
+235 QNAVWCRIRITGLT
-249 DKAGRVVRAVGA
+249 DKTGRAVRAVGA

-283 LTKLYNKGTSQDYIQ
+283 LTKLYNKGSSQEYIQ
-298 TVLSDSAPGKKAALM
+298 AVLANNVPGKMAALM

-334 LLSEVAHTIQ
+334 LLSEVAHSIQ
-344 KQFRSEDIVGRIG
+344 KQFRSEDIVGRVG

-362 VFLGQIPDA
+362 VFLGQIPNA
-371 SLAEQ
+371 ALAEQ
-376 KAYQV
+376 KAVQV

-391 ELTDVELSCSI
+391 ELTEVELSCSI
-402 GIAVFPDCG
+402 GIAIYPECG
-411 QTYNELFKRA
+411 QTYHELFQRA

-432 KNRYCVADKNLTS
+432 KGRYCIADAKLLS
-445 EEFPIQ
+445 EEFPVQ
-451 LNSTANTR
+451 SCSAANTR
-459 IDSDEEGDSSG
+459 IDSYEETESNV

-515 DEKYCRNTYE
+515 DPDYCTNTYE

-530 VKPEIENLQHVP
+530 VRPEIGNLQHVL

-562 CRDIDGLTQQQRAT
+562 CRDIDVLTQQQREI

-581 IKSLLQC
+581 IKSMLQC

-594 QFKGFVGFDE
+594 QYKGFVGFDE

-613 EQVNAL
+613 EQVNTL

-650 DNQSSWVYVI
+650 DNQSSWVYVV
-660 RPDTK
+660 RPETR
-665 EMLYINRKTKE
+665 EMLYINRKTRE
-676 WVPEAKLGITCH
+676 WVPEAKLGNTCH
-688 KAFFYRDTPCDF
+688 KAFFHRDTPCDF
-700 CALKEMDSEHPRCVR
+700 CPIKDMDSEHPRCVR
-715 QVYNPFF
+715 QVYNPFLQV
-722 HIWTSADACFIEWKG
+722 WTSADACYIEWKG
-737 EKAVLLTC
+737 EQVVLLTC
-745 HDITDLKRELE
+745 HDITDLKKESG
-756 NARDGSIDD
+756 NDRDCVDRGSG
-765 SEKQNN
+765 Q

>member
-1 MGDMKSEKNIVSLPE
+1 MKNKEHRTSLPKE
-16 GEGGHNLQIL
+16 MGGYDLQIL

-50 GFLSMLGYTKQEIE
+50 GFLSMLGYTQHDIE
-64 EKFNNSFWEMID
+64 EKFQNSFWEMIEQ
-76 PRDRQGALAEA
+76 RDREVTLAEVQ
-87 LRQTALGPDKELEY
+87 RQMALGPDKELEY
-101 RMTRKDGCTI
+101 RMTCKDGRTI

-117 HLIRDEED
+117 HLLHDEE
-125 GEYFCCVLVD
+125 GNQYFCCVLVD
-135 VTRSKEIE
+135 VTRSKELE
-143 ENLRISLERH
+143 EKLRLSLERH

-165 EWDID
+165 EWDIQ
-170 ADTMIFSNNW
+170 ADTMIFSGNW
-180 EKKFGCTP
+180 EKKFGCP
-188 ITQQVSRLFW
+188 PVTQHVSRLFW
-198 RAPYIYSDDQMIF
+198 QAPYILPEDQPLF
-211 SKLLVRIRSG
+211 TKLLSRIRGG
-221 EHYAEEEVRIVNGE
+221 EHYAEEEIRIINGK
-235 QKAVWCRIRITGVT
+235 QNAVWCRIRITGLT
-249 DKAGRVVRAVGA
+249 DKTGRAVRAVGA

-283 LTKLYNKGTSQDYIQ
+283 LTKLYNKGSSQEYIQ
-298 TVLSDSAPGKKAALM
+298 AVLANNVPGKMAALM

-334 LLSEVAHTIQ
+334 LLSEVAHSIQ
-344 KQFRSEDIVGRIG
+344 KQFRSEDIVGRVG

-362 VFLGQIPDA
+362 VFLGQIPNA
-371 SLAEQ
+371 ALAEQ
-376 KAYQV
+376 KAVQV

-391 ELTDVELSCSI
+391 ELTEVELSCSI
-402 GIAVFPDCG
+402 GIAIYPECG
-411 QTYNELFKRA
+411 QTYHELFQRA

-432 KNRYCVADKNLTS
+432 KGRYCIADAKLLS
-445 EEFPIQ
+445 EEFPVQ
-451 LNSTANTR
+451 SCSAANTR
-459 IDSDEEGDSSG
+459 IDSYEETESNV

-515 DEKYCRNTYE
+515 DPDYCTNTYE

-530 VKPEIENLQHVP
+530 VRPEIGNLQHVL

-562 CRDIDGLTQQQRAT
+562 CRDIDVLTQQQREI

-581 IKSLLQC
+581 IKSMLQC

-594 QFKGFVGFDE
+594 QYKGFVGFDE

-613 EQVNAL
+613 EQVNTL

-650 DNQSSWVYVI
+650 DNQSSWVYVV
-660 RPDTK
+660 RPETR
-665 EMLYINRKTKE
+665 EMLYINRKTRE
-676 WVPEAKLGITCH
+676 WVPEAKLGNTCH
-688 KAFFYRDTPCDF
+688 KAFFHRDTPCDF
-700 CALKEMDSEHPRCVR
+700 CPIKDMDSEHPRCVR
-715 QVYNPFF
+715 QVYNPFLQV
-722 HIWTSADACFIEWKG
+722 WTSADACYIEWKG
-737 EKAVLLTC
+737 EQVVLLTC
-745 HDITDLKRELE
+745 HDITDLKKETG
-756 NARDGSIDD
+756 NDRDCGDRGSG
-765 SEKQNN
+765 Q

>member
-1 MGDMKSEKNIVSLPE
+1 MKSEEHKISPPRE
-16 GEGGHNLQIL
+16 AGGDDLQIL

-50 GFLSMLGYTKQEIE
+50 GFLSMLGYTQQDIE
-64 EKFNNSFWEMID
+64 EKFQNSFWEMIEQ
-76 PRDRQGALAEA
+76 RDREVTLAEVQ
-87 LRQTALGPDKELEY
+87 RQMALGPDKELEY
-101 RMTRKDGCTI
+101 RMTCKDGRTI

-117 HLIRDEED
+117 HLLHDEE
-125 GEYFCCVLVD
+125 GNQYFCCVLVD
-135 VTRSKEIE
+135 VTRSKELE
-143 ENLRISLERH
+143 EKLRLSLERH

-165 EWDID
+165 EWDIQ
-170 ADTMIFSNNW
+170 ADTMIFSGNW
-180 EKKFGCTP
+180 EKKFGCP
-188 ITQQVSRLFW
+188 PVTQHVSRLFW
-198 RAPYIYSDDQMIF
+198 QAPYILPEDQPLF
-211 SKLLVRIRSG
+211 TKLLSRIRGG
-221 EHYAEEEVRIVNGE
+221 EHYAEEEIRIINGK
-235 QKAVWCRIRITGVT
+235 QNAVWCRIRITGLT
-249 DKAGRVVRAVGA
+249 DKTGRAVRAVGA

-283 LTKLYNKGTSQDYIQ
+283 LTKLYNKGSSQEYIQ
-298 TVLSDSAPGKKAALM
+298 AVLANNVPGKMAALM

-334 LLSEVAHTIQ
+334 LLSEVAHSIQ
-344 KQFRSEDIVGRIG
+344 KQFRSEDIVGRVG

-362 VFLGQIPDA
+362 VFLGQIPNA
-371 SLAEQ
+371 ALAEQ
-376 KAYQV
+376 KAVQV

-391 ELTDVELSCSI
+391 ELTEVELSCSI
-402 GIAVFPDCG
+402 GIAIYPECG
-411 QTYNELFKRA
+411 QTYHELFQRA

-432 KNRYCVADKNLTS
+432 KGRYCIADAKLLS
-445 EEFPIQ
+445 EEFPVQ
-451 LNSTANTR
+451 SCSAANTR
-459 IDSDEEGDSSG
+459 IDSYEETESNV

-515 DEKYCRNTYE
+515 DPDYCTNTYE

-530 VKPEIENLQHVP
+530 VRPEIGNLQHVL

-562 CRDIDGLTQQQRAT
+562 CRDIDVLTQQQREI

-581 IKSLLQC
+581 IKSMLQC

-594 QFKGFVGFDE
+594 QYKGFVGFDE

-613 EQVNAL
+613 EQVNTL

-650 DNQSSWVYVI
+650 DNQSSWVYVV
-660 RPDTK
+660 RPETR
-665 EMLYINRKTKE
+665 EMLYINRKTRE
-676 WVPEAKLGITCH
+676 WVPEAKLGNTCH
-688 KAFFYRDTPCDF
+688 KAFFHQDTPCDF
-700 CALKEMDSEHPRCVR
+700 CPIKDMDSEHPRCVR
-715 QVYNPFF
+715 QVYNPFLQV
-722 HIWTSADACFIEWKG
+722 WTSADACYIEWKG
-737 EKAVLLTC
+737 EQVVLLTC
-745 HDITDLKRELE
+745 HDITDLKKESG
-756 NARDGSIDD
+756 NDRDCVDRGSG
-765 SEKQNN
+765 Q

>member
-1 MGDMKSEKNIVSLPE
+1 MGNMKSEKHKISPPRE
-16 GEGGHNLQIL
+16 AGGDDLQIL

-50 GFLSMLGYTKQEIE
+50 GFLSMLGYTQQDIE
-64 EKFNNSFWEMID
+64 EKFQNSFWEMIEQ
-76 PRDRQGALAEA
+76 RDREVTLAEVQ
-87 LRQTALGPDKELEY
+87 RQMALGPDKELEY
-101 RMTRKDGCTI
+101 RMTCKDGRTI

-117 HLIRDEED
+117 HLLHDEE
-125 GEYFCCVLVD
+125 GNQYFCCVLVD
-135 VTRSKEIE
+135 VTRSKELE
-143 ENLRISLERH
+143 EKLRLSLERH

-165 EWDID
+165 EWDIQ
-170 ADTMIFSNNW
+170 ADTMIFSGNW
-180 EKKFGCTP
+180 EKKFGCP
-188 ITQQVSRLFW
+188 PVTQHVSRLFW
-198 RAPYIYSDDQMIF
+198 QAPYILPEDQPLF
-211 SKLLVRIRSG
+211 TKLLSRIRGG
-221 EHYAEEEVRIVNGE
+221 EHYAEEEIRIINGK
-235 QKAVWCRIRITGVT
+235 QNAVWCRIRITGLT
-249 DKAGRVVRAVGA
+249 DKTGRAVRAVGA

-283 LTKLYNKGTSQDYIQ
+283 LTKLYNKGSSQEYIQ
-298 TVLSDSAPGKKAALM
+298 AVLANNVPGKMAALM

-334 LLSEVAHTIQ
+334 LLSEVAHSIQ
-344 KQFRSEDIVGRIG
+344 KQFRSEDIVGRVG

-362 VFLGQIPDA
+362 VFLGQIPNA
-371 SLAEQ
+371 ALAEQ
-376 KAYQV
+376 KAVQV

-391 ELTDVELSCSI
+391 ELTEVELSCSI
-402 GIAVFPDCG
+402 GIAIYPECG
-411 QTYNELFKRA
+411 QTYHELFQRA

-432 KNRYCVADKNLTS
+432 KGRYCIADAKLLS
-445 EEFPIQ
+445 EEFPVQ
-451 LNSTANTR
+451 SCSAANTR
-459 IDSDEEGDSSG
+459 IDSYEETESNV

-515 DEKYCRNTYE
+515 DPDYCTNTYE

-530 VKPEIENLQHVP
+530 VRPEIGNLQHVL

-562 CRDIDGLTQQQRAT
+562 CRDIDVLTQQQREI

-581 IKSLLQC
+581 IKSMLQC

-594 QFKGFVGFDE
+594 QYKGFVGFDE

-613 EQVNAL
+613 EQVNTL

-650 DNQSSWVYVI
+650 DNQSSWVYVV
-660 RPDTK
+660 RPETR
-665 EMLYINRKTKE
+665 EMLYINRKTRE
-676 WVPEAKLGITCH
+676 WVPEAKLGNTCH
-688 KAFFYRDTPCDF
+688 KAFFHRDTLCDF
-700 CALKEMDSEHPRCVR
+700 CPIKDMDSEHPRCVR
-715 QVYNPFF
+715 QVYNPFLQV
-722 HIWTSADACFIEWKG
+722 WTSADACYIEWKG
-737 EKAVLLTC
+737 EQVVLLTC
-745 HDITDLKRELE
+745 HDITDLKKESG
-756 NARDGSIDD
+756 NDRDCVDRGSG
-765 SEKQNN
+765 Q

>member
-1 MGDMKSEKNIVSLPE
+1 MKSEEHKISPPRE
-16 GEGGHNLQIL
+16 AGGDDLQIL

-50 GFLSMLGYTKQEIE
+50 GFLSMLGYTQQDIE
-64 EKFNNSFWEMID
+64 EKFQNSFWEMIEQ
-76 PRDRQGALAEA
+76 RDREVTLAEVQ
-87 LRQTALGPDKELEY
+87 RQMALGPDKELEY
-101 RMTRKDGCTI
+101 RMTCKDGRTI

-117 HLIRDEED
+117 HLLHDEE
-125 GEYFCCVLVD
+125 GNQYFCCVLVD
-135 VTRSKEIE
+135 VTRSKELE
-143 ENLRISLERH
+143 EKLRLSLERH

-165 EWDID
+165 EWDIQ
-170 ADTMIFSNNW
+170 ADTMIFSGNW
-180 EKKFGCTP
+180 EKKFGCP
-188 ITQQVSRLFW
+188 PVTQHVSRLFW
-198 RAPYIYSDDQMIF
+198 QAPYILPEDQPLF
-211 SKLLVRIRSG
+211 TKLLSRIRGG
-221 EHYAEEEVRIVNGE
+221 EHYAEEEIRIINGK
-235 QKAVWCRIRITGVT
+235 QNAVWCRIRITGLT
-249 DKAGRVVRAVGA
+249 DKTGRAVRAVGA

-283 LTKLYNKGTSQDYIQ
+283 LTKLYNKGSSQEYIQ
-298 TVLSDSAPGKKAALM
+298 AVLANNVPGKMAALM

-334 LLSEVAHTIQ
+334 LLSEVAHSIQ
-344 KQFRSEDIVGRIG
+344 KQFRSEDIVGRVG

-362 VFLGQIPDA
+362 VFLGQIPNA
-371 SLAEQ
+371 ALAEQ
-376 KAYQV
+376 KAVQV

-391 ELTDVELSCSI
+391 ELTEVELSCSI
-402 GIAVFPDCG
+402 GIAIYPECG
-411 QTYNELFKRA
+411 QTYHELFQRA

-432 KNRYCVADKNLTS
+432 KGRYCIADAKLLS
-445 EEFPIQ
+445 EEFPVQ
-451 LNSTANTR
+451 SCSAANTR
-459 IDSDEEGDSSG
+459 IDSYEETESNV

-515 DEKYCRNTYE
+515 DPDYCTNTYE

-530 VKPEIENLQHVP
+530 VRPEIANLQHVQ

-562 CRDIDGLTQQQRAT
+562 CRDIDVLTQQQREI

-581 IKSLLQC
+581 IKSMLQC

-594 QFKGFVGFDE
+594 QYKGFVGFDE

-613 EQVNAL
+613 EQVNTL

-650 DNQSSWVYVI
+650 DNQSSWVYVV
-660 RPDTK
+660 RPETR
-665 EMLYINRKTKE
+665 EMLYINRKTRE
-676 WVPEAKLGITCH
+676 WVPEAKLGNTCH
-688 KAFFYRDTPCDF
+688 KAFFHQDTPCDF
-700 CALKEMDSEHPRCVR
+700 CPIKDMDSEHPRCVR
-715 QVYNPFF
+715 QVYNPFLQV
-722 HIWTSADACFIEWKG
+722 WTSADACYIEWKG
-737 EKAVLLTC
+737 EQVVLLTC
-745 HDITDLKRELE
+745 HDITDLKKETG
-756 NARDGSIDD
+756 NDRDCGDRGSG
-765 SEKQNN
+765 Q

>member
-1 MGDMKSEKNIVSLPE
+1 MKNKEHRTSLPKE
-16 GEGGHNLQIL
+16 MGGYDLQIL

-50 GFLSMLGYTKQEIE
+50 GFLSMLGYTQQDIE
-64 EKFNNSFWEMID
+64 EKFQNSFWEMIEQ
-76 PRDRQGALAEA
+76 RDREVTLAEVQ
-87 LRQTALGPDKELEY
+87 RQMALGPDKELEY
-101 RMTRKDGCTI
+101 RMTCKDGRTI

-117 HLIRDEED
+117 HLLHDEE
-125 GEYFCCVLVD
+125 GNQYFCCVLVD
-135 VTRSKEIE
+135 VTRSKELE
-143 ENLRISLERH
+143 EKLRLSLERH

-165 EWDID
+165 EWDIQ
-170 ADTMIFSNNW
+170 ADTMIFSGNW
-180 EKKFGCTP
+180 EKKFGCP
-188 ITQQVSRLFW
+188 PVTQHVSRLFW
-198 RAPYIYSDDQMIF
+198 QAPYILPEDQPLF
-211 SKLLVRIRSG
+211 TKLLSRIRGG
-221 EHYAEEEVRIVNGE
+221 EHYAEEEIRIINGK
-235 QKAVWCRIRITGVT
+235 QNAVWCRIRITGLT
-249 DKAGRVVRAVGA
+249 DKTGRAVRAVGA

-283 LTKLYNKGTSQDYIQ
+283 LTKLYNKGSSQEYIQ
-298 TVLSDSAPGKKAALM
+298 AVLTNNVPGKMAALM

-334 LLSEVAHTIQ
+334 LLSEVAHSIQ
-344 KQFRSEDIVGRIG
+344 KQFRSEDIVGRVG

-362 VFLGQIPDA
+362 VFLGQIPNA
-371 SLAEQ
+371 ALAEQ
-376 KAYQV
+376 KAVQV

-391 ELTDVELSCSI
+391 ELTEVELSCSI
-402 GIAVFPDCG
+402 GIAIYPECG
-411 QTYNELFKRA
+411 QTYHELFQRA

-432 KNRYCVADKNLTS
+432 KGRYCIADAKLLS
-445 EEFPIQ
+445 EEFPVQ
-451 LNSTANTR
+451 SCSAANTR
-459 IDSDEEGDSSG
+459 IDSYEETESNV

-515 DEKYCRNTYE
+515 DPDYCTNTYE

-530 VKPEIENLQHVP
+530 VRPEIGNLQHVL

-562 CRDIDGLTQQQRAT
+562 CRDIDVLTQQQREI

-581 IKSLLQC
+581 IKSMLQC

-594 QFKGFVGFDE
+594 QYKGFVGFDE

-613 EQVNAL
+613 EQVNTL

-650 DNQSSWVYVI
+650 DNQSSWVYVV
-660 RPDTK
+660 RPETR
-665 EMLYINRKTKE
+665 EMLYINRKTRE
-676 WVPEAKLGITCH
+676 WVPEAKLGNTCH
-688 KAFFYRDTPCDF
+688 KAFFHQDTPCDF
-700 CALKEMDSEHPRCVR
+700 CPIKDMDSEHPRCVR
-715 QVYNPFF
+715 QVYNPFLQV
-722 HIWTSADACFIEWKG
+722 WTSADACYIEWKG
-737 EKAVLLTC
+737 EQVVLLTC
-745 HDITDLKRELE
+745 HDITDLKKETG
-756 NARDGSIDD
+756 NDRDCGDRGSG
-765 SEKQNN
+765 Q

>member
-1 MGDMKSEKNIVSLPE
+1 MKNKEHRTSLPKE
-16 GEGGHNLQIL
+16 MGGYDLQIL

-50 GFLSMLGYTKQEIE
+50 GFLSMLGYTQQDIE
-64 EKFNNSFWEMID
+64 EKFQNSFWEMIEQ
-76 PRDRQGALAEA
+76 RDREVTLAEVQ
-87 LRQTALGPDKELEY
+87 RQMALGPDKELEY
-101 RMTRKDGCTI
+101 RMTCKDGRTI

-117 HLIRDEED
+117 HLLHDEE
-125 GEYFCCVLVD
+125 GNQYFCCVLVD
-135 VTRSKEIE
+135 VTRSKELE
-143 ENLRISLERH
+143 EKLRLSLERH

-165 EWDID
+165 EWDIQ
-170 ADTMIFSNNW
+170 ADTMIFSGNW
-180 EKKFGCTP
+180 EKKFGCP
-188 ITQQVSRLFW
+188 PVTQHVSRLFW
-198 RAPYIYSDDQMIF
+198 QAPYILPEDQPLF
-211 SKLLVRIRSG
+211 TKLLSRIRGG
-221 EHYAEEEVRIVNGE
+221 EHYAEEEIRIINGK
-235 QKAVWCRIRITGVT
+235 QNAVWCRIRITGLT
-249 DKAGRVVRAVGA
+249 DKTGRAVRAVGA

-283 LTKLYNKGTSQDYIQ
+283 LTKLYNKGSSQEYIQ
-298 TVLSDSAPGKKAALM
+298 AVLANNVPGKMAALM

-334 LLSEVAHTIQ
+334 LLSEVAHSIQ
-344 KQFRSEDIVGRIG
+344 KQFRSEDIVGRVG

-362 VFLGQIPDA
+362 VFLGQIPNA
-371 SLAEQ
+371 ALAEQ
-376 KAYQV
+376 KAVQV

-391 ELTDVELSCSI
+391 ELTEVELSCSI
-402 GIAVFPDCG
+402 GIAIYPECG
-411 QTYNELFKRA
+411 QTYHELFQRA

-432 KNRYCVADKNLTS
+432 KGRYCIADAKLLS
-445 EEFPIQ
+445 EEFPVQ
-451 LNSTANTR
+451 SCSAANTR
-459 IDSDEEGDSSG
+459 IDSYEETESNV

-515 DEKYCRNTYE
+515 DPDYCTNTYE

-530 VKPEIENLQHVP
+530 VRPEIGNLQHVL

-562 CRDIDGLTQQQRAT
+562 CRDIDVLTQQQREI

-581 IKSLLQC
+581 IKSMLQC

-594 QFKGFVGFDE
+594 QYKGFVGFDE

-613 EQVNAL
+613 EQVNTL

-650 DNQSSWVYVI
+650 DNQSSWVYVV
-660 RPDTK
+660 RPETR
-665 EMLYINRKTKE
+665 EMLYINRKTRE
-676 WVPEAKLGITCH
+676 WVPEAKLGNTCH
-688 KAFFYRDTPCDF
+688 KAFFHRDTPCDF
-700 CALKEMDSEHPRCVR
+700 CPIKDMDSEHPRCVR
-715 QVYNPFF
+715 QVYNPFLQV
-722 HIWTSADACFIEWKG
+722 WTSADACYIEWKG
-737 EKAVLLTC
+737 EQVVLLTC
-745 HDITDLKRELE
+745 HDITDLKKESG
-756 NARDGSIDD
+756 NDRDCVDRGSG
-765 SEKQNN
+765 

>member
-1 MGDMKSEKNIVSLPE
+1 MKSEKHKISPPRE
-16 GEGGHNLQIL
+16 AGGDDLQIL

-50 GFLSMLGYTKQEIE
+50 GFLSMLGYTQQDIE
-64 EKFNNSFWEMID
+64 EKFQNSFWEMIEQ
-76 PRDRQGALAEA
+76 RDREVTLAEVQ
-87 LRQTALGPDKELEY
+87 RQMALGPDKELEY
-101 RMTRKDGCTI
+101 RMTCKDGRTI

-117 HLIRDEED
+117 HLLHDEE
-125 GEYFCCVLVD
+125 GNQYFCCVLVD
-135 VTRSKEIE
+135 VTRSKELE
-143 ENLRISLERH
+143 EKLRLSLERH

-165 EWDID
+165 EWDIQ
-170 ADTMIFSNNW
+170 ADTMIFSGNW
-180 EKKFGCTP
+180 EKKFGCP
-188 ITQQVSRLFW
+188 PVTQHVSRLFW
-198 RAPYIYSDDQMIF
+198 QAPYILPEDQPLF
-211 SKLLVRIRSG
+211 TKLLSRIRGG
-221 EHYAEEEVRIVNGE
+221 EHYAEEEIRIINGK
-235 QKAVWCRIRITGVT
+235 QNAVWCRIRITGLT
-249 DKAGRVVRAVGA
+249 DKTGRAVRAVGA

-283 LTKLYNKGTSQDYIQ
+283 LTKLYNKGSSQEYIQ
-298 TVLSDSAPGKKAALM
+298 AVLANNVPGKMAALM

-334 LLSEVAHTIQ
+334 LLSEVAHSIQ
-344 KQFRSEDIVGRIG
+344 KQFRSEDIVGRVG

-362 VFLGQIPDA
+362 VFLGQIPNA
-371 SLAEQ
+371 ALAEQ
-376 KAYQV
+376 KAVQV

-391 ELTDVELSCSI
+391 ELTEVELSCSI
-402 GIAVFPDCG
+402 GIAIYPECG
-411 QTYNELFKRA
+411 QTYHELFQRA

-432 KNRYCVADKNLTS
+432 KGRYCIADAKLLS
-445 EEFPIQ
+445 EEFPVQ
-451 LNSTANTR
+451 SCSAANTR
-459 IDSDEEGDSSG
+459 IDSYEETESNV

-515 DEKYCRNTYE
+515 DPDYCTNTYE

-530 VKPEIENLQHVP
+530 VRPEIGNLQHVL

-562 CRDIDGLTQQQRAT
+562 CRDIDVLTQQQREI

-581 IKSLLQC
+581 IKSMLQC

-594 QFKGFVGFDE
+594 QYKGFVGFDE

-613 EQVNAL
+613 EQVNTL

-650 DNQSSWVYVI
+650 DNQSSWVYVV
-660 RPDTK
+660 RPETR
-665 EMLYINRKTKE
+665 EMLYINRKTRE
-676 WVPEAKLGITCH
+676 WVPEAKLGNTCH
-688 KAFFYRDTPCDF
+688 KAFFHRDTPCDF
-700 CALKEMDSEHPRCVR
+700 CPIKDMDSEHPRCVR
-715 QVYNPFF
+715 QVYNPFLQV
-722 HIWTSADACFIEWKG
+722 WTSADACYIEWKG
-737 EKAVLLTC
+737 EQVVLLTC
-745 HDITDLKRELE
+745 HDITDLKKETG
-756 NARDGSIDD
+756 NDRDCGDRGSG
-765 SEKQNN
+765 Q

>member
-1 MGDMKSEKNIVSLPE
+1 MKNKEHRTSLPKE
-16 GEGGHNLQIL
+16 MGGYDLQIL

-50 GFLSMLGYTKQEIE
+50 GFLSMLGYTQQDIE
-64 EKFNNSFWEMID
+64 EKFQNSFWEMIEQ
-76 PRDRQGALAEA
+76 RDREVTLAEVQ
-87 LRQTALGPDKELEY
+87 RQMALGPDKELEY
-101 RMTRKDGCTI
+101 RMTCKDGRTI

-117 HLIRDEED
+117 HLLHDEE
-125 GEYFCCVLVD
+125 GNQYFCCVLVD
-135 VTRSKEIE
+135 VTRSKELE
-143 ENLRISLERH
+143 EKLRLSLERH

-165 EWDID
+165 EWDIQ
-170 ADTMIFSNNW
+170 ADTMIFSGNW
-180 EKKFGCTP
+180 EKKFGCP
-188 ITQQVSRLFW
+188 PVTQHVSRLFW
-198 RAPYIYSDDQMIF
+198 QAPYILPEDQPLF
-211 SKLLVRIRSG
+211 SKLLSRIRGG
-221 EHYAEEEVRIVNGE
+221 EHYAEEEIRIINGK
-235 QKAVWCRIRITGVT
+235 QNAVWCRIRITGLT
-249 DKAGRVVRAVGA
+249 DKTGRAVRAVGA

-283 LTKLYNKGTSQDYIQ
+283 LTKLYNKGSSQEYIQ
-298 TVLSDSAPGKKAALM
+298 AVLANNVPGKMAALM

-334 LLSEVAHTIQ
+334 LLSEVAHSIQ
-344 KQFRSEDIVGRIG
+344 KQFRSEDIVGRVG

-362 VFLGQIPDA
+362 VFLGQIPNA
-371 SLAEQ
+371 ALAEQ
-376 KAYQV
+376 KAVQV

-391 ELTDVELSCSI
+391 ELTEVELSCSI
-402 GIAVFPDCG
+402 GIAIYPECG
-411 QTYNELFKRA
+411 QTYHELFQRA

-432 KNRYCVADKNLTS
+432 KGRYCIADPKLLS
-445 EEFPIQ
+445 EEFPVQ
-451 LNSTANTR
+451 SCSAANTR
-459 IDSDEEGDSSG
+459 IDSYEETESNV

-515 DEKYCRNTYE
+515 DPDYCTNTYE

-530 VKPEIENLQHVP
+530 VRPEIGNLQHVL

-562 CRDIDGLTQQQRAT
+562 CRDIDVLTQQQREI

-581 IKSLLQC
+581 IKSMLQC

-594 QFKGFVGFDE
+594 QYKGFVGFDE

-613 EQVNAL
+613 EQVNTL

-650 DNQSSWVYVI
+650 DNQSSWVYVV
-660 RPDTK
+660 RPETR
-665 EMLYINRKTKE
+665 EMLYINRKTRE
-676 WVPEAKLGITCH
+676 WVPEAKLGNTCH
-688 KAFFYRDTPCDF
+688 KAFFHQDTPCDF
-700 CALKEMDSEHPRCVR
+700 CPIKDMDSEHPRCVR
-715 QVYNPFF
+715 QVYNPFLQV
-722 HIWTSADACFIEWKG
+722 WTSADACYIEWKG
-737 EKAVLLTC
+737 EQVVLLTC
-745 HDITDLKRELE
+745 HDITDLKKETG
-756 NARDGSIDD
+756 NDRDCGDRGSG
-765 SEKQNN
+765 Q

>member
-1 MGDMKSEKNIVSLPE
+1 MKSEKHKISPPRE
-16 GEGGHNLQIL
+16 AGGDDLQIL

-50 GFLSMLGYTKQEIE
+50 GFLSMLGYTQQDIE
-64 EKFNNSFWEMID
+64 EKFQNSFWEMIEQ
-76 PRDRQGALAEA
+76 RDREVTLAEVQ
-87 LRQTALGPDKELEY
+87 RQMALGPDKELEY
-101 RMTRKDGCTI
+101 RMTCKDGRTI

-117 HLIRDEED
+117 HLLHDEE
-125 GEYFCCVLVD
+125 GNQYFCCVLVD
-135 VTRSKEIE
+135 VTRSKELE
-143 ENLRISLERH
+143 EKLRLSLERH

-165 EWDID
+165 EWDIQ
-170 ADTMIFSNNW
+170 ADTMIFSGNW
-180 EKKFGCTP
+180 EKKFGCP
-188 ITQQVSRLFW
+188 PVTQHVSRLFW
-198 RAPYIYSDDQMIF
+198 QAPYILPEDQPLF
-211 SKLLVRIRSG
+211 TKLLSRIRGG
-221 EHYAEEEVRIVNGE
+221 EHYAEEEIRIINGK
-235 QKAVWCRIRITGVT
+235 QNAVWCRIRITGLT
-249 DKAGRVVRAVGA
+249 DKTGRAVRAVGA

-283 LTKLYNKGTSQDYIQ
+283 LTKLYNKGSSQEYIQ
-298 TVLSDSAPGKKAALM
+298 AVLTNNVPGKMAALM

-334 LLSEVAHTIQ
+334 LLSEVAHSIQ
-344 KQFRSEDIVGRIG
+344 KQFRSEDIVGRVG

-362 VFLGQIPDA
+362 VFLGQIPNA
-371 SLAEQ
+371 ALAEQ
-376 KAYQV
+376 KAVQV

-391 ELTDVELSCSI
+391 ELTEVELSCSI
-402 GIAVFPDCG
+402 GIAIYPECG
-411 QTYNELFKRA
+411 QTYHELFQRA

-432 KNRYCVADKNLTS
+432 KGRYCIADAKLLS
-445 EEFPIQ
+445 EEFPVQ
-451 LNSTANTR
+451 SCSAANTR
-459 IDSDEEGDSSG
+459 IDSYEETESNV

-515 DEKYCRNTYE
+515 DPDYCTNTYE

-530 VKPEIENLQHVP
+530 VRPEIGNLQHVL

-562 CRDIDGLTQQQRAT
+562 CRDIDVLTQQQREI

-581 IKSLLQC
+581 IKSMLQC

-594 QFKGFVGFDE
+594 QYKGFVGFDE

-613 EQVNAL
+613 EQVNTL

-650 DNQSSWVYVI
+650 DNQSSWVYVV
-660 RPDTK
+660 RPETR
-665 EMLYINRKTKE
+665 EMLYINRKTRE
-676 WVPEAKLGITCH
+676 WVPEAKLGNTCH
-688 KAFFYRDTPCDF
+688 KAFFHRDTPCDF
-700 CALKEMDSEHPRCVR
+700 CPIKDMDSEHPRCVR
-715 QVYNPFF
+715 QVYNPFLQV
-722 HIWTSADACFIEWKG
+722 WTSADACYIEWKG
-737 EKAVLLTC
+737 EQVVLLTC
-745 HDITDLKRELE
+745 HDITDLKKETG
-756 NARDGSIDD
+756 NDRDCGDRGSG
-765 SEKQNN
+765 Q

>member
-1 MGDMKSEKNIVSLPE
+1 MKNKEHRTSLPKE
-16 GEGGHNLQIL
+16 MGGYDLQIL

-50 GFLSMLGYTKQEIE
+50 GFLSMLGYTQQDIE
-64 EKFNNSFWEMID
+64 EKFQNSFWEMIEQ
-76 PRDRQGALAEA
+76 RDREVTLAEVQ
-87 LRQTALGPDKELEY
+87 RQMALGPDKELEY
-101 RMTRKDGCTI
+101 RMTCKDGRTI

-117 HLIRDEED
+117 HLLRDEE
-125 GEYFCCVLVD
+125 GNQYFCCVLVD
-135 VTRSKEIE
+135 VTRSKELE
-143 ENLRISLERH
+143 EKLRLSLERH

-165 EWDID
+165 EWDIQ
-170 ADTMIFSNNW
+170 ADTMIFSGNW
-180 EKKFGCTP
+180 EKKFGCP
-188 ITQQVSRLFW
+188 PVTQHVSRLFW
-198 RAPYIYSDDQMIF
+198 QAPYILPEDQPLF
-211 SKLLVRIRSG
+211 TKLLSRIRGG
-221 EHYAEEEVRIVNGE
+221 EHYAEEEIRIINGK
-235 QKAVWCRIRITGVT
+235 QNAVWCRIRITGLT
-249 DKAGRVVRAVGA
+249 DKTGRAVRAVGA

-283 LTKLYNKGTSQDYIQ
+283 LTKLYNKGSSQEYIQ
-298 TVLSDSAPGKKAALM
+298 AVLANNVPGKMAALM

-334 LLSEVAHTIQ
+334 LLSEVAHSIQ
-344 KQFRSEDIVGRIG
+344 KQFRSEDIVGRVG

-362 VFLGQIPDA
+362 VFLGQIPNA
-371 SLAEQ
+371 ALAEQ
-376 KAYQV
+376 KAVQV

-391 ELTDVELSCSI
+391 ELTEVELSCSI
-402 GIAVFPDCG
+402 GIAIYPECG
-411 QTYNELFKRA
+411 QTYHELFQRA

-432 KNRYCVADKNLTS
+432 KGRYCIADAKLLS
-445 EEFPIQ
+445 EEFPVQ
-451 LNSTANTR
+451 SCSAANTR
-459 IDSDEEGDSSG
+459 IDSYEETESNV

-515 DEKYCRNTYE
+515 DPDYCTNTYE

-530 VKPEIENLQHVP
+530 VRPEIGNLQHVL

-562 CRDIDGLTQQQRAT
+562 CRDIDVLTQQQREI

-581 IKSLLQC
+581 IKSMLQC

-594 QFKGFVGFDE
+594 QYKGFVGFDE

-613 EQVNAL
+613 EQVNTL

-650 DNQSSWVYVI
+650 DNQSSWVYVV
-660 RPDTK
+660 RPETR
-665 EMLYINRKTKE
+665 EMLYINRKTRE
-676 WVPEAKLGITCH
+676 WVLEAKLGNTCH
-688 KAFFYRDTPCDF
+688 KAFFHRDTPCDF
-700 CALKEMDSEHPRCVR
+700 CPIKDMDSEHPRCVR
-715 QVYNPFF
+715 QVYNPFLQV
-722 HIWTSADACFIEWKG
+722 WTSADACYIEWKG
-737 EKAVLLTC
+737 EQVVLLTC
-745 HDITDLKRELE
+745 HDITDLKKETG
-756 NARDGSIDD
+756 NDRDCGDRGSG
-765 SEKQNN
+765 Q

>member
-1 MGDMKSEKNIVSLPE
+1 MGNMKNKEHRTSLPKE
-16 GEGGHNLQIL
+16 MGGYDLQIL

-50 GFLSMLGYTKQEIE
+50 GFLSMLGYTQQDIE
-64 EKFNNSFWEMID
+64 EKFQNSFWEMIEQ
-76 PRDRQGALAEA
+76 RDREVTLAEVQ
-87 LRQTALGPDKELEY
+87 RQMALGPDKELEY
-101 RMTRKDGCTI
+101 RMTCKDGRTI

-117 HLIRDEED
+117 HLLHDEE
-125 GEYFCCVLVD
+125 GNQYFCCVLVD
-135 VTRSKEIE
+135 VTRSKELE
-143 ENLRISLERH
+143 EKLRLSLERH

-165 EWDID
+165 EWDIQ
-170 ADTMIFSNNW
+170 ADTMIFSGNW
-180 EKKFGCTP
+180 EKKFGCP
-188 ITQQVSRLFW
+188 PVTQHVSRLFW
-198 RAPYIYSDDQMIF
+198 QAPYILPEDQPLF
-211 SKLLVRIRSG
+211 TKLLSRIRGG
-221 EHYAEEEVRIVNGE
+221 EHYAEEEIRIINGK
-235 QKAVWCRIRITGVT
+235 QNAVWCRIRITGLT
-249 DKAGRVVRAVGA
+249 DKTGRAVRAVGA

-283 LTKLYNKGTSQDYIQ
+283 LTKLYNKGSSQEYIQ
-298 TVLSDSAPGKKAALM
+298 AVLANNVPGKMAALM

-334 LLSEVAHTIQ
+334 LLSEVAHSIQ
-344 KQFRSEDIVGRIG
+344 KQFRSEDIVGRVG

-362 VFLGQIPDA
+362 VFLGQIPNA
-371 SLAEQ
+371 TLAEQ
-376 KAYQV
+376 KAVQV

-391 ELTDVELSCSI
+391 ELTEVELSCSI
-402 GIAVFPDCG
+402 GIAIYPECG
-411 QTYNELFKRA
+411 QTYHELFQRA

-432 KNRYCVADKNLTS
+432 KGRYCIADVKLLS
-445 EEFPIQ
+445 EEFPVQ
-451 LNSTANTR
+451 SCSAANTR
-459 IDSDEEGDSSG
+459 IDSYEETESNV

-515 DEKYCRNTYE
+515 DPDYCTNTYE

-530 VKPEIENLQHVP
+530 VRPEIGNLQHVL

-562 CRDIDGLTQQQRAT
+562 CRDIDVLTQQQREI

-581 IKSLLQC
+581 IKSMLQC

-594 QFKGFVGFDE
+594 QYKGFVGFDE

-613 EQVNAL
+613 EQVNTL

-650 DNQSSWVYVI
+650 DNQSSWVYVV
-660 RPDTK
+660 RPETR
-665 EMLYINRKTKE
+665 EMLYINRKTRE
-676 WVPEAKLGITCH
+676 WVPEAKLGNTCH
-688 KAFFYRDTPCDF
+688 KAFFHRDTPCDF
-700 CALKEMDSEHPRCVR
+700 CPIKDMDSEHPRCVR
-715 QVYNPFF
+715 QVYNPFLQV
-722 HIWTSADACFIEWKG
+722 WTSADACYIEWKG
-737 EKAVLLTC
+737 EQVVLLTC
-745 HDITDLKRELE
+745 HDITNLKKETG
-756 NARDGSIDD
+756 NDRDCGDRGSG
-765 SEKQNN
+765 Q

>member
-1 MGDMKSEKNIVSLPE
+1 MKSEEHKISPPRE
-16 GEGGHNLQIL
+16 AGGYDLQIL

-50 GFLSMLGYTKQEIE
+50 GFLSMLGYTQQDIE
-64 EKFNNSFWEMID
+64 EKFQNSFWEMIEQ
-76 PRDRQGALAEA
+76 RDREVTLAEVQ
-87 LRQTALGPDKELEY
+87 RQMALGPDKELEY
-101 RMTRKDGCTI
+101 RMTCKDGRTI

-117 HLIRDEED
+117 HLLHDEE
-125 GEYFCCVLVD
+125 GNQYFCCVLVD
-135 VTRSKEIE
+135 VTRSKELE
-143 ENLRISLERH
+143 EKLRLSLERH

-165 EWDID
+165 EWDIQ
-170 ADTMIFSNNW
+170 ADTMIFSGNW
-180 EKKFGCTP
+180 EKKFGCP
-188 ITQQVSRLFW
+188 PVTQHVSRLFW
-198 RAPYIYSDDQMIF
+198 QAPYILPEDQPLF
-211 SKLLVRIRSG
+211 TKLLSRIRGG
-221 EHYAEEEVRIVNGE
+221 EHYAEEEIRIINGK
-235 QKAVWCRIRITGVT
+235 QNAVWCRIRITGLT
-249 DKAGRVVRAVGA
+249 DKTGRAVRAVGA

-283 LTKLYNKGTSQDYIQ
+283 LTKLYNKGSSQEYIQ
-298 TVLSDSAPGKKAALM
+298 AVLTNNVPGKMAALM

-334 LLSEVAHTIQ
+334 LLSEVAHSIQ
-344 KQFRSEDIVGRIG
+344 KQFRSEDIVGRVG

-362 VFLGQIPDA
+362 VFLGQIPNA
-371 SLAEQ
+371 ALAEQ
-376 KAYQV
+376 KAVQV

-391 ELTDVELSCSI
+391 ELTEVELSCSI
-402 GIAVFPDCG
+402 GIAIYPECG
-411 QTYNELFKRA
+411 QTYHELFQRA

-432 KNRYCVADKNLTS
+432 KGRYCIADAKLLS
-445 EEFPIQ
+445 EEFPVQ
-451 LNSTANTR
+451 SCSAANTR
-459 IDSDEEGDSSG
+459 IDSYEETESNV

-515 DEKYCRNTYE
+515 DPDYCTNTYE

-530 VKPEIENLQHVP
+530 VRPEIGNLQHVL

-562 CRDIDGLTQQQRAT
+562 CRDIDVLTQQQREI

-581 IKSLLQC
+581 IKSMLQC

-594 QFKGFVGFDE
+594 QYKGFVGFDE

-613 EQVNAL
+613 EQVNTL

-650 DNQSSWVYVI
+650 DNQSSWVYVV
-660 RPDTK
+660 RPETR
-665 EMLYINRKTKE
+665 EMLYINRKTRE
-676 WVPEAKLGITCH
+676 WVPEAKLGNTCH
-688 KAFFYRDTPCDF
+688 KAFFHQDTPCDF
-700 CALKEMDSEHPRCVR
+700 CPIKDMDSEHPRCVR
-715 QVYNPFF
+715 QVYNPFLQV
-722 HIWTSADACFIEWKG
+722 WTSADACYIEWKG
-737 EKAVLLTC
+737 EQVVLLTC
-745 HDITDLKRELE
+745 HDITDLKKETG
-756 NARDGSIDD
+756 NDRDCGDRGSG
-765 SEKQNN
+765 Q

>member
-1 MGDMKSEKNIVSLPE
+1 MKSEEHKISPPRE
-16 GEGGHNLQIL
+16 AGGDDLQIL

-50 GFLSMLGYTKQEIE
+50 GFLSMLGYTQQDIE
-64 EKFNNSFWEMID
+64 EKFQNSFWEMIEQ
-76 PRDRQGALAEA
+76 RDREVTLAEVQ
-87 LRQTALGPDKELEY
+87 RQMALGPDKELEY
-101 RMTRKDGCTI
+101 RMTCKDGRTI

-117 HLIRDEED
+117 HLLHDEE
-125 GEYFCCVLVD
+125 GNQYFCCVLVD
-135 VTRSKEIE
+135 VTRSKELE
-143 ENLRISLERH
+143 EKLRLSLERH

-165 EWDID
+165 EWDIQ
-170 ADTMIFSNNW
+170 ADTMIFSGNW
-180 EKKFGCTP
+180 EKKFGCP
-188 ITQQVSRLFW
+188 PVTQHVSRLFW
-198 RAPYIYSDDQMIF
+198 QAPYILPEDQPLF
-211 SKLLVRIRSG
+211 SKLLSRIRGG
-221 EHYAEEEVRIVNGE
+221 EHYAEEEIRIINGK
-235 QKAVWCRIRITGVT
+235 QNAVWCRIRITGLT
-249 DKAGRVVRAVGA
+249 DKTGRAVRAVGA

-283 LTKLYNKGTSQDYIQ
+283 LTKLYNKGSSQEYIQ
-298 TVLSDSAPGKKAALM
+298 AVLTNNVPGKMAALM

-334 LLSEVAHTIQ
+334 LLSEVAHSIQ
-344 KQFRSEDIVGRIG
+344 KQFRSEDIVGRVG

-362 VFLGQIPDA
+362 VFLGQIPNA
-371 SLAEQ
+371 ALAEQ
-376 KAYQV
+376 KAVQV

-391 ELTDVELSCSI
+391 ELTEVELSCSI
-402 GIAVFPDCG
+402 GIAIYPECG
-411 QTYNELFKRA
+411 QTYHELFQRA

-432 KNRYCVADKNLTS
+432 KGRYCIADAKLLS
-445 EEFPIQ
+445 EEFPVQ
-451 LNSTANTR
+451 SCSAANTR
-459 IDSDEEGDSSG
+459 IDSYEETESNV

-515 DEKYCRNTYE
+515 DPDYCTNTYE

-530 VKPEIENLQHVP
+530 VRPEIGNLQHVL

-562 CRDIDGLTQQQRAT
+562 CRDIDVLTQQQREI

-581 IKSLLQC
+581 IKSMLQC

-594 QFKGFVGFDE
+594 QYKGFVGFDE

-613 EQVNAL
+613 EQVNTL

-650 DNQSSWVYVI
+650 DNQSSWVYVV
-660 RPDTK
+660 RPETR
-665 EMLYINRKTKE
+665 EMLYINRKTRE
-676 WVPEAKLGITCH
+676 WVPEAKLGNTCH
-688 KAFFYRDTPCDF
+688 KAFFHRDTSCDF
-700 CALKEMDSEHPRCVR
+700 CPIKDMDSEHPRCVR
-715 QVYNPFF
+715 QVYNPFLQV
-722 HIWTSADACFIEWKG
+722 WTSADACYIEWKG
-737 EKAVLLTC
+737 EQVVLLTC
-745 HDITDLKRELE
+745 HDITDLKKETG
-756 NARDGSIDD
+756 NDRDCGDRGSG
-765 SEKQNN
+765 Q